1 MGPKKGIVMPVP
13 TRLFANDK
21 HIIGSFCPQQKW
33 IRVARNANATD
44 AASKTWTTLPVKG
57 ISMFA
62 YNAGFGV
69 LLLSLLLKKRTKNE
83 GSPVYLVIVVDAVS
97 HGAGFQLRNHNPSD
111 VLDLILASH
120 FVPTG
125 KKWMKI
131 AML

>member
-1 MGPKKGIVMPVP
+1 MDPSCKKRKCDRRCIENM
-13 TRLFANDK
+13 N
-21 HIIGSFCPQQKW
+21 
-33 IRVARNANATD
+33 D
-44 AASKTWTTLPVKG
+44 AARERNFDVCIQRRLRCAVVVV
-57 ISMFA
+57 A
-62 YNAGFGV
+62 V
-69 LLLSLLLKKRTKNE
+69 EKRTKNE